1 MILFMPD
8 PTVLLQEEQDKK
20 LIKIQLPSG
29 GNLTAEVM
37 DGSRWKIVD
46 ICSTDPMDYMNPKT
60 SPGRIIT
67 IEDLL

>member
-46 ICSTDPMDYMNPKT
+46 ISSTDPMDYMNPKT